1 MEDFLQQLPRN
12 LFLYIG
18 AGIFALIMTYR
29 FFPKVFLKIHKP
41 FFFTL
46 GILSLSLGYVGIL
59 IPGLPTTVFILIAAW
74 AFSKCSDRF
83 TAWLENHR
91 LFGPMILNWKTY
103 RGLSRRAKKLAIL
116 MIIPTFVL
124 TIFLV
129 FSLVGDLIFGS
140 FGIVLCYGLRTDFRG
155 EPFPGSIY
163 LLGWADEL
171 IELKTI
177 CKSGKKAT
185 FNARLDENGNRV
197 TEGDQISIGLNYEAQ
212 ARDVFELDKVSP
224 IDYQIPEAN

>member
-1 MEDFLQQLPRN
+1 MTNFLEQIPRN

-18 AGIFALIMTYR
+18 TGIFVLIIIYR
-29 FFPKVFLKIHKP
+29 FFPKVFIKIHKP
-41 FFFTL
+41 FFFTI
-46 GILSLSLGYVGIL
+46 GILSLSLGYIGIL

-83 TAWLENHR
+83 TLWLENHR

-140 FGIVLCYGLRTDFRG
+140 FGVLLCVWLATRP
-155 EPFPGSIY
+155 EPPLETS
-163 LLGWADEL
+163 
-171 IELKTI
+171 
-177 CKSGKKAT
+177 
-185 FNARLDENGNRV
+185 
-197 TEGDQISIGLNYEAQ
+197 
-212 ARDVFELDKVSP
+212 
-224 IDYQIPEAN
+224 

>member
-12 LFLYIG
+12 LFLDIG

-29 FFPKVFLKIHKP
+29 FFTIVVLKIHNP

-140 FGIVLCYGLRTDFRG
+140 FGIALCVWLATRP
-155 EPFPGSIY
+155 EPP
-163 LLGWADEL
+163 LEQ
-171 IELKTI
+171 
-177 CKSGKKAT
+177 
-185 FNARLDENGNRV
+185 N
-197 TEGDQISIGLNYEAQ
+197 
-212 ARDVFELDKVSP
+212 
-224 IDYQIPEAN
+224 

>member
-1 MEDFLQQLPRN
+1 MENFLQQIPRN

-18 AGIFALIMTYR
+18 ASIFLLIILYR
-29 FFPKVFLKIHKP
+29 FFPNIFLKIHKP

-83 TAWLENHR
+83 TNWLENHR

-103 RGLSRRAKKLAIL
+103 RGLSRRAKKLAIV
-116 MIIPTFVL
+116 MIVPTFAI

-129 FSLVGDLIFGS
+129 FFFS
-140 FGIVLCYGLRTDFRG
+140 
-155 EPFPGSIY
+155 
-163 LLGWADEL
+163 W
-171 IELKTI
+171 
-177 CKSGKKAT
+177 
-185 FNARLDENGNRV
+185 
-197 TEGDQISIGLNYEAQ
+197 
-212 ARDVFELDKVSP
+212 
-224 IDYQIPEAN
+224 

>member
-1 MEDFLQQLPRN
+1 M
-12 LFLYIG
+12 
-18 AGIFALIMTYR
+18 
-29 FFPKVFLKIHKP
+29 
-41 FFFTL
+41 
-46 GILSLSLGYVGIL
+46 SLSLGYVGIL

-116 MIIPTFVL
+116 MIVPTFVL

-140 FGIVLCYGLRTDFRG
+140 FGVALCVWLATRP
-155 EPFPGSIY
+155 EPPLETS
-163 LLGWADEL
+163 
-171 IELKTI
+171 
-177 CKSGKKAT
+177 
-185 FNARLDENGNRV
+185 
-197 TEGDQISIGLNYEAQ
+197 
-212 ARDVFELDKVSP
+212 
-224 IDYQIPEAN
+224 